1 MFSLPAMAAVQ
12 DKSIGNAWQSKFR
25 EEISLK
31 NKKFNAIAK
40 HDSKKRIIVSGNNVW
55 HKGNKFTSGQNWLGL
70 YCLEGDCKWI
80 PASLKTKKETI
91 WVGWGKYDEGYE
103 KIKGQVLTFET
114 KQPDLSNNIVM
125 WVLNKPNSPRWLK
138 QQVVETHYIF
148 NGSNINTELN
158 EKNQLFE
165 TQFNDNQ
172 GALKSIIPM
181 KLNQHSNE
189 TWLNETFLQ
198 IRERDKRQFLL
209 SSLSA
214 SECEIVDV
222 SSVPNYLLWAG
233 DMDQDGKTDYI
244 INFSPNSNHVHLYL
258 SANAIPTE
266 IVDLAGVFDAR
277 QNMAGCLN

>member
-1 MFSLPAMAAVQ
+1 MANVQ
-12 DKSIGNAWQSKFR
+12 DKNVSNSWQNKFKR
-25 EEISLK
+25 EISLK
-31 NKKFNAIAK
+31 IKKFNAIAK
-40 HDSKKRIIVSGNNVW
+40 QNSKKMVIVSGNKVW
-55 HKGNKFTSGQNWLGL
+55 HRGNEFSSGRNWLGL
-70 YCLEGDCKWI
+70 YCLGSDCKWI
-80 PASLKTKKETI
+80 PAALKTKKDTI
-91 WVGWGKYDEGYE
+91 SVGWGKYDEGYE
-103 KIKGQVLTFET
+103 KIKGQILTFET
-114 KQPDLSNNIVM
+114 GQSDLNNKIVI

-138 QQVVETHYIF
+138 QQMVKTHYVAD
-148 NGSNINTELN
+148 GLN
-158 EKNQLFE
+158 MDTKPDEKKQLFE
-165 TQFNDNQ
+165 IHFKDYQN
-172 GALKSIIPM
+172 AIKSIIPM

-198 IRERDKRQFLL
+198 IRKRDKRQFLL